1 MIMGNEELTQIDPN
15 FIWVFSQ
22 THMKLLL
29 IWVWEKFV
37 DLEKSY
43 NNDRKA
49 LRQGHYCTNN
59 ITKRMC

>member
-1 MIMGNEELTQIDPN
+1 MMIVGNEDFRKN
-15 FIWVFSQ
+15 FVN
-22 THMKLLL
+22 KLKP
-29 IWVWEKFV
+29 IWVWEGSNVV

-59 ITKRMC
+59 ITKQMR